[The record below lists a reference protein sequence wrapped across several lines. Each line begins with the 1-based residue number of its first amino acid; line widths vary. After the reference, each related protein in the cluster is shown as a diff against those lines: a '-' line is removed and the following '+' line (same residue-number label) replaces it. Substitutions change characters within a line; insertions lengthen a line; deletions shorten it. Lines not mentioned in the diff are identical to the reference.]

1 MTVWSYLGRYRRPIW
16 LGIAALLATNVL
28 FLGVPYYM
36 GSAVQSLRDGRVSEL
51 PRLAI
56 MMMVFAVLTAVTRIY
71 SRIWI
76 FNAARAGEYDL
87 RSDLFRHMLGLDAGY
102 YRKNSTGDVMSRL
115 TNDVQT
121 VRAMWGAGVLNL
133 VNTAFAFASVMF
145 MMVRIDPILTLWA
158 IIPYPTIYIVGQAFG
173 RRIYK
178 ASQGVQAELG
188 QLSSKIQEDLG
199 GIQLIKTYGLEEVR
213 RKTFIESS
221 LRLLDRNMA
230 LTRVR
235 GQLVPLLGALSAS
248 GAIIILWVGGHAV
261 LDKRIELGQMVEL
274 SGYVARLVWPTLAL
288 GWMLSLLQRG
298 RASWGRLTALF
309 ATKSQIVD
317 GTGPELPATDKPMAV
332 EIKDLTVEVD
342 GRTLLSHI
350 DLTLAPGTVT
360 AVVGRTGAGKST
372 LVDALTR
379 LIDVPTGSIFCDGR
393 DFTTIP
399 MASLRQQIGYAP
411 QEAFLFSTLIADNI
425 AMGYGGGRAVP
436 RARAAELE
444 QVMAAQ
450 AQAQGKAAAKATG
463 RAEDVAHEP
472 RVLAAAKAAG
482 LDRDLAAMP
491 EGLETV
497 VGERG
502 ITLSGGQRQRVALA
516 RAIVGSPRLL
526 ILDDSLSSV
535 DAETEQII
543 LKNLRAV
550 MSGRTVVLI
559 SHRVAAVKD
568 ADQIAVIDAGKIVE
582 RGTHQSL
589 LAAGG
594 LYSELYRTQHQPMAQ
609 ALVEAEAE
617 AAAEARAAATAT
629 ATAHAELAA
638 AAAAAADKSAAL
650 EAREVAEPPIVRPP
664 DAAGAAAGADSKADA
679 AAAEAA
685 AAAAEPRPE
694 PVASTGEPAKP
705 SSASPSAGGPS

>member
-36 GSAVQSLRDGRVSEL
+36 GSAVQSLRDGRLSEL

-56 MMMVFAVLTAVTRIY
+56 MMMGFALATAVTRIY

-235 GQLVPLLGALSAS
+235 GQLVPVLGALSAS

-317 GTGPELPATDKPMAV
+317 GTGPELPATDQPMAV

-350 DLTLAPGTVT
+350 DLSLAPGTVT

-379 LIDVPTGSIFCDGR
+379 LIDVPTGAIFCDGR

-444 QVMAAQ
+444 QVVA
-450 AQAQGKAAAKATG
+450 AQGKAAKTAP
-463 RAEDVAHEP
+463 RAEDVSQEP

-609 ALVEAEAE
+609 ALAEAEAE
-617 AAAEARAAATAT
+617 AAAAARASATAT
-629 ATAHAELAA
+629 AAAHAELAA
-638 AAAAAADKSAAL
+638 AAEAAADKGAVL

-664 DAAGAAAGADSKADA
+664 DAAGAAAVAESK
-679 AAAEAA
+679 AEAA
-685 AAAAEPRPE
+685 AAAESKPAVEPHPE
-694 PVASTGEPAKP
+694 PVVSTGEPAKP
-705 SSASPSAGGPS
+705 PSASPSAGGPS